1 MKLKI
6 NLLLILLCAAFI
18 ARSQTQTPLKKGDF
32 VPNFTVVDDIGNEI
46 TLDSYKGKVVLLNF
60 TATWCGPCWETY
72 TPMDELQKQYQDDLV
87 IISFHMDNMKEKWK
101 RRAVSSGINFDVI
114 SIWDSENK
122 QKIFDSFAP
131 DMFPSFVLLDQNR
144 KILKKWG
151 GNFEKRLRKNVKRVM
166 RRFK

>member
-1 MKLKI
+1 MGYL
-6 NLLLILLCAAFI
+6 
-18 ARSQTQTPLKKGDF
+18 
-32 VPNFTVVDDIGNEI
+32 
-46 TLDSYKGKVVLLNF
+46 TL
-60 TATWCGPCWETY
+60 
-72 TPMDELQKQYQDDLV
+72 ELQKQYQDKLV